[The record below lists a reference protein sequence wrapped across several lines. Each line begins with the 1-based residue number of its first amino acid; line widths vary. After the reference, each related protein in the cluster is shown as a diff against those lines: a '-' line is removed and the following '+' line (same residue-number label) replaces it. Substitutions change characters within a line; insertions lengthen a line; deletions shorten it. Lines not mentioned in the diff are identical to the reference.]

1 MIRTQETLFSIW
13 CENGSLCNSEC
24 IIQYGQWNF
33 GCFHDIFLHV
43 EVPWKFHDS
52 CQNAECCGWEPG
64 NPMAQGPCFGL
75 GTPYRVIGL
84 YPCLLILF
92 LGFPRSKK
100 DSNLCS
106 QIWYLDQVKEVKLYQ
121 GDLNPTF
128 SLSV

>member
-52 CQNAECCGWEPG
+52 CQIAECCGWKPG
-64 NPMAQGPCFGL
+64 NPMAQGPGFGL
-75 GTPYRVIGL
+75 GTPSHGPL
-84 YPCLLILF
+84 
-92 LGFPRSKK
+92 
-100 DSNLCS
+100 
-106 QIWYLDQVKEVKLYQ
+106 
-121 GDLNPTF
+121 
-128 SLSV
+128 SLSGYSIFRSFLEEGKIH